1 MRILLVEDH
10 DDTRLATEACLA
22 QQGATV
28 TVMASA
34 QQALVALSKERF
46 DVVVTDYGMPQHNGR
61 WLLDRVGELA
71 TPVPPVIVVTGYS
84 DREVEDLRRAPFAR
98 VVRKPVDF
106 DQLCDELLAIVRE
119 HRQP

>member
-1 MRILLVEDH
+1 
-10 DDTRLATEACLA
+10 
-22 QQGATV
+22 V